1 MDRDRAGDAGQQC
14 QESIANT
21 ARTYCMT
28 LNTAV
33 HLYHASVS
41 PFSLHIYPV
50 GTVVPV
56 LWLESSIR
64 NREELEKQKMA
75 NISPVMRTPGLP
87 RLFRVICHPTIT
99 KRVFL
104 L

>member
-64 NREELEKQKMA
+64 NWEELEKQKMA